1 MTSSE
6 IDPPTPTQ
14 PPHESAGRAGAISH
28 FFIER
33 PVLSNVI
40 ALVVV
45 LIGLVALL
53 NLPSAQYPNVVPP
66 TVQVTTRYPGA
77 SARTLVDSVA
87 LPIEQQVN
95 GVENALYMQSTS
107 ADDGTYTLAVT
118 FAIGTNPDLAQVL
131 VQNRVAIA
139 FSSLPQEV
147 QLQGVTTK
155 KQSTSI
161 LEFVNLS
168 SPDSRF
174 DSLFLSNYAVINV
187 QDELRRLNGVGDVT
201 VLGAGQYAMRVW
213 LNPDLLQ
220 ARGLVPQDV
229 INIIQQQSQ
238 EVTAGQIGAPP
249 VPKGQDFQYTLD
261 LKGRLDDPAE
271 FENIIVKVDTAANG
285 GRITRIRDVGR
296 AELGAQTYS
305 QSFNLDGRP
314 AAGIAISLLPEA
326 NAIAVSDEVKA
337 KMEELAKSFPEGLVY
352 GVPYDTTKF
361 VRAAIAEVYRTLIE
375 AAILVL
381 IVILVFLQDWRAMLV
396 PATTVPVTLIGAFAA
411 MAALGFSINLPTL
424 FALVLAI
431 GIVVDDAIVIVEGV
445 ARYIERGLPGRE
457 AAERAMDDLTGPV
470 LGITLVLMSVF
481 IPAAFVPGL
490 TGQLFRQFAL
500 VIAATAFISAI
511 NALTLKPTQSAL
523 WLRPPK
529 PPEQR
534 NFFTRGFERVYGAV
548 EGAYARLVSAMT
560 RRAGLMVILA
570 LALVGVA
577 VYGLTRVPTAFL
589 PTEDQGYL
597 IVPAQLPDGASK
609 ERTDAVMQKIQG
621 IASKIPG
628 VEHVVTISGW
638 SILDNRASL
647 ANAGAAFVVLK
658 DWDVRLKEP
667 GQDARSI
674 ALRIQGALQGVPEAV
689 AFALP
694 PPPIQG
700 VGNVGGFT
708 MQVELK
714 NGNFDYALLQSLTN
728 ALVANANSQS
738 SLQRVATTFRAGA
751 PQFFVKVD
759 RIKAERIGVT
769 VGQVFSALSGYIGAG
784 YVAEFNKFG
793 HVFQIYTQSEAK
805 YRATADDI
813 RNLKVKAADG
823 TMTPIGTVVEVN
835 EVQGPSLISLYNLY
849 PSSTVIG
856 GPAPGFSSGQT
867 LDIMDQIGKVA
878 LPTGTGY
885 EWTAMS
891 FQEKQVGNQIYYVFG
906 FALLLVYFV
915 LAGQYESWILPF
927 AVILGVPLA
936 LLGTVSALTYFGA
949 ANVAASEAGV
959 AAVNLYTQI
968 GLILLIA
975 LAAKNAILIVEY
987 ARQRRGEGMH
997 VVKAAVEGA
1006 RLRFRPI
1013 IMTSFAFIL
1022 GVFPLVTAT
1031 GAGASARVSIG
1042 IAVFYG
1048 MIASTCLV
1056 VVFVPS
1062 FYVVMQHLEERR
1074 TRGRTKVKPAPDAAL
1089 VDSPG
1094 GTH

>member
-1 MTSSE
+1 MNPE
-6 IDPPTPTQ
+6 
-14 PPHESAGRAGAISH
+14 GRAGAISR

-45 LIGLVALL
+45 LVGLVALIQ
-53 NLPSAQYPNVVPP
+53 LPSSQYPNVVPP

-95 GVENALYMQSTS
+95 GVEDMIYMQSTS
-107 ADDGTYTLAVT
+107 ADDGTYNLAVT
-118 FAIGTNPDLAQVL
+118 FAIGTDPDKAQVL

-139 FSSLPQEV
+139 ISSLPQEV
-147 QLQGVTTK
+147 QIQGVTTK

-161 LEFVNLS
+161 LEFVGLV

-220 ARGLVPQDV
+220 ARGLTPQDV
-229 INIIQQQSQ
+229 ITIIQQQSQ
-238 EVTAGQIGAPP
+238 EVTAGQVGSPP
-249 VPKGQDFQYTLD
+249 APKGQDFQYTLN
-261 LKGRLDDPAE
+261 LIGRLDDPAQ
-271 FENIIVKVDTAANG
+271 FENIIVKVDPGNG
-285 GRITRIRDVGR
+285 GRITRVRDIGH

-305 QSFNLDGRP
+305 ESFNLDGRP

-326 NAIAVSDEVKA
+326 NAIAVSNEVKA
-337 KMEELAKSFPEGLVY
+337 KMDELAKSFPEGLVY
-352 GVPYDTTKF
+352 GIPYDTTKF
-361 VRAAIAEVYRTLIE
+361 VRAAIFEVYRTLIE

-411 MAALGFSINLPTL
+411 MAALGFSVNLPTL

-445 ARYIERGLPGRE
+445 SRYVERGIPGRE
-457 AAERAMDDLTGPV
+457 AAGRAMDDLTGPV

-490 TGQLFRQFAL
+490 TGQIYRQFAL
-500 VIAATAFISAI
+500 VIAATAFISAV
-511 NALTLKPTQSAL
+511 NAMTLKPTQSAL
-523 WLRPPK
+523 WLRPPT

-534 NFFTRGFERVYGAV
+534 NFFTRGFNAVYGRLENGYV
-548 EGAYARLVSAMT
+548 RLVSAMT
-560 RRAGLMVILA
+560 RRAGLMVVLA

-597 IVPAQLPDGASK
+597 IVPVQLPDGASK
-609 ERTDAVMQKIQG
+609 ERTDAVMQKVAKLAG
-621 IASKIPG
+621 DVPG
-628 VEHVVTISGW
+628 VERVVTVSGI

-647 ANAGAAFVVLK
+647 ANAGVAFVVLK
-658 DWDVRLKEP
+658 DWDERLKEK
-667 GQDARSI
+667 GQDARTITGRLNAGLQSI
-674 ALRIQGALQGVPEAV
+674 PEAFT
-689 AFALP
+689 FALP

-700 VGNVGGFT
+700 IGNVGGFS
-708 MQVELK
+708 MQLELK
-714 NGNFDYALLQSLTN
+714 NGNFDYTLLQSLTN
-728 ALVANANSQS
+728 AVVANANGQS
-738 SLQRVATTFRAGA
+738 SLSRVATTFRAGA
-751 PQFFVKVD
+751 PQFFVEVN

-769 VGQVFSALSGYIGAG
+769 VGQVFSALSGYVGAG
-784 YVAEFNKFG
+784 YVAQFNKFG
-793 HVFQIYTQSEAK
+793 HVFQIYTQAEPG

-813 RNLKVKAADG
+813 RNLKVKAGDG
-823 TMTPIGTVVEVN
+823 TMTTIGTVVDVT

-849 PSSTVIG
+849 PSSTIVG
-856 GPAPGFSSGQT
+856 SAAPGFSSGQS
-867 LDIMDQIGKVA
+867 LDIMDQIA
-878 LPTGTGY
+878 NATLPTGAGY

-915 LAGQYESWILPF
+915 LAGQYESWILPL

-936 LLGTVSALTYFGA
+936 LLGTVTALTALGA
-949 ANVAASEAGV
+949 AS
-959 AAVNLYTQI
+959 NLYTQI

-975 LAAKNAILIVEY
+975 LGSKNAILIVEY
-987 ARQRRGEGMH
+987 ARQR
-997 VVKAAVEGA
+997 
-1006 RLRFRPI
+1006 
-1013 IMTSFAFIL
+1013 
-1022 GVFPLVTAT
+1022 
-1031 GAGASARVSIG
+1031 
-1042 IAVFYG
+1042 
-1048 MIASTCLV
+1048 
-1056 VVFVPS
+1056 
-1062 FYVVMQHLEERR
+1062 
-1074 TRGRTKVKPAPDAAL
+1074 
-1089 VDSPG
+1089 
-1094 GTH
+1094 